1 MLFVLFLLTLPIQ
14 AASLLHGRQPA
25 GSIPNHCYNEA
36 IHETIKVKVTV
47 MHRLSHR
54 HPVWNTHG
62 GGYLLL
68 LSAFL
73 FLLLISLPSK
83 AKSHKSE
90 GQRLVYHQPAHNWW
104 EALPVGNGFI
114 GGMIYGGTDHE
125 CIDLNEAS
133 FWSGSPHH
141 NDAPRAKDSLS
152 WVRQLIRH
160 GQEDKAEHVINHNFF
175 TGRNGMRFLPLGT
188 LHIDMPEAK
197 AATAYHRWL
206 SLDSA
211 VCTTTFTVKG
221 VRVRRTV
228 FTSFDGRFMAV
239 QMEASRRS
247 VLSFTVGLTSPLKN
261 TIGTDEGRL
270 EMSVEGVGQEGVK
283 AGLHAVCQVAVK
295 TDGSVSNDG
304 KALSVTG
311 AQSATIYLTAAT
323 NFVNYHDISGNAR
336 ERAHTLMSQALKGDY
351 SLQLRRHLAI
361 YMPRFDNVS
370 LSLGGTRQQPFLSTD
385 SLLRHAAR
393 QHDTRLVELMFQY
406 GRYLLLSSSQPG
418 GQAANLQGIW
428 NKALYA
434 PWDSKYTININ
445 TEMNYW
451 PAEVTGLPSTLPPL
465 FSLIHDLSETGTRT
479 AKTMYGC
486 RGFVAHHNT
495 DLWRVSGPI
504 DGAYWGMFPCGGAW
518 LTTHLWQHY
527 LFTGDLSFL
536 RQWYP
541 VIRSAARFLM
551 DYGQVVPDDSLRL
564 FLSPSPLNSSLN
576 TQHSSFIIYPSVS
589 PEHGP
594 MGKHTSVTAGSTMD
608 NQIVFDVLSSAI
620 HASEL
625 LDTDATFRQ
634 EAKEKRKLLPPMQIG
649 RYGQLQEWLID
660 GDNPKDD
667 HRHISHLYGLYPS
680 NQISPFSHPELFS
693 AAHTTL
699 MQRGDMATGWS
710 LAWKINFWARM
721 LDGNHALHIIDN
733 MLHVL
738 PCDSLQRQFPNG
750 RIYPNLFDAHPP
762 FQIDGNFGFTAG
774 IAEMLLQSH
783 DGAVHLLPALPTE
796 WHKGHVKGLHARG
809 GFVVDELW
817 SQSRLTQATVT
828 STIGGVLRLRSYVPL
843 KGKGL
848 RTAKGACGNDLLAT
862 AAIQQP
868 LIHTQRLNDVKIPKV
883 YEYDL
888 DTQRGKKYVVYA
900 ETAKNTSHIR

>member
-1 MLFVLFLLTLPIQ
+1 
-14 AASLLHGRQPA
+14 
-25 GSIPNHCYNEA
+25 
-36 IHETIKVKVTV
+36 
-47 MHRLSHR
+47 
-54 HPVWNTHG
+54 
-62 GGYLLL
+62 
-68 LSAFL
+68 
-73 FLLLISLPSK
+73 
-83 AKSHKSE
+83 
-90 GQRLVYHQPAHNWW
+90 
-104 EALPVGNGFI
+104 
-114 GGMIYGGTDHE
+114 
-125 CIDLNEAS
+125 
-133 FWSGSPHH
+133 
-141 NDAPRAKDSLS
+141 
-152 WVRQLIRH
+152 
-160 GQEDKAEHVINHNFF
+160 
-175 TGRNGMRFLPLGT
+175 
-188 LHIDMPEAK
+188 
-197 AATAYHRWL
+197 
-206 SLDSA
+206 
-211 VCTTTFTVKG
+211 
-221 VRVRRTV
+221 
-228 FTSFDGRFMAV
+228 
-239 QMEASRRS
+239 
-247 VLSFTVGLTSPLKN
+247 
-261 TIGTDEGRL
+261 
-270 EMSVEGVGQEGVK
+270 
-283 AGLHAVCQVAVK
+283 
-295 TDGSVSNDG
+295 
-304 KALSVTG
+304 
-311 AQSATIYLTAAT
+311 
-323 NFVNYHDISGNAR
+323 
-336 ERAHTLMSQALKGDY
+336 
-351 SLQLRRHLAI
+351 
-361 YMPRFDNVS
+361 
-370 LSLGGTRQQPFLSTD
+370 
-385 SLLRHAAR
+385 
-393 QHDTRLVELMFQY
+393 
-406 GRYLLLSSSQPG
+406 
-418 GQAANLQGIW
+418 
-428 NKALYA
+428 
-434 PWDSKYTININ
+434 
-445 TEMNYW
+445 
-451 PAEVTGLPSTLPPL
+451 
-465 FSLIHDLSETGTRT
+465 
-479 AKTMYGC
+479 
-486 RGFVAHHNT
+486 
-495 DLWRVSGPI
+495 
-504 DGAYWGMFPCGGAW
+504 
-518 LTTHLWQHY
+518 
-527 LFTGDLSFL
+527 
-536 RQWYP
+536 
-541 VIRSAARFLM
+541 
-551 DYGQVVPDDSLRL
+551 
-564 FLSPSPLNSSLN
+564 
-576 TQHSSFIIYPSVS
+576 
-589 PEHGP
+589 

-796 WHKGHVKGLHARG
+796 WRKGHVKGLHARG
-809 GFVVDELW
+809 GFVVDEQW
-817 SQSRLTQATVT
+817 SQGRLTQATVT